1 MNITQC
7 QVGSVEAHYATGT
20 ALEEVGVISGL
31 DMTCEAA
38 LTKLGWLLGKY
49 PNNVSIVRKLMS
61 SNIRG
66 ELTEP
71 INNNYLIENDLSHP
85 TNSPTNSPT
94 IYHKT
99 FSESTTTT
107 TNSNSPLKKERSSS
121 STQLGYNSSNFL
133 NVVFNAIRDS
143 SMIVK
148 LDVIQGSNSSQIE
161 DKSTG
166 KQTAKAILHEL
177 TAMDNIQIAL
187 LPTLMCS
194 AASKGLTNDLS
205 NMMFSDTGGT
215 GEISSAECA
224 RIGDYDGRTPLHLAC
239 SNGHTETVEFLLSL
253 KISDSEDS
261 EEEND
266 EKKKKHFINVSA
278 VDRFGTTPLQNALDN
293 RHEDII
299 KLLINAGA
307 TLYSNHDQITYNR
320 RGDSGDNNS
329 SSNSS
334 SSTTGKEKLKDMWKL
349 AMRLNLMIFENDVDF
364 LKLHIETCQMNVN
377 VYDYDRRTPLHVA
390 CNELNIECIH
400 VILNN
405 GGNPYMKD
413 RWNQTPL
420 QIIEKY
426 IEDLKEKADDNANE
440 AKHKELQHVL
450 KVMKECKTKE

>member
-1 MNITQC
+1 
-7 QVGSVEAHYATGT
+7 
-20 ALEEVGVISGL
+20 
-31 DMTCEAA
+31 
-38 LTKLGWLLGKY
+38 
-49 PNNVSIVRKLMS
+49 
-61 SNIRG
+61 
-66 ELTEP
+66 
-71 INNNYLIENDLSHP
+71 
-85 TNSPTNSPT
+85 
-94 IYHKT
+94 
-99 FSESTTTT
+99 
-107 TNSNSPLKKERSSS
+107 
-121 STQLGYNSSNFL
+121 
-133 NVVFNAIRDS
+133 
-143 SMIVK
+143 
-148 LDVIQGSNSSQIE
+148 
-161 DKSTG
+161 
-166 KQTAKAILHEL
+166 
-177 TAMDNIQIAL
+177 
-187 LPTLMCS
+187 
-194 AASKGLTNDLS
+194 
-205 NMMFSDTGGT
+205 
-215 GEISSAECA
+215 
-224 RIGDYDGRTPLHLAC
+224 
-239 SNGHTETVEFLLSL
+239 
-253 KISDSEDS
+253 
-261 EEEND
+261 
-266 EKKKKHFINVSA
+266 
-278 VDRFGTTPLQNALDN
+278 LQNALDN